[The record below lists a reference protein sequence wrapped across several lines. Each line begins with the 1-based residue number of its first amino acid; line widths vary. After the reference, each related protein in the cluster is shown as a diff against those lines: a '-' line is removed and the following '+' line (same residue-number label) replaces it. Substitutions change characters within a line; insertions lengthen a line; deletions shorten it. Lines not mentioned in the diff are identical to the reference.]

1 MGSFLGIAATGVRSV
16 LLHPLRSAV
25 TVGGVVAA
33 LLPFVAGLGLSR
45 GLRDQAE
52 VSVREGADL
61 YVTGRRL
68 GRDASLPLEAV
79 ARVRAV
85 PGVTDVVPRI
95 VGEIRLGDEQVS
107 AVVVGL
113 PRERLPRVTSVVS
126 GRLFAPSPAAEMVV
140 GSALAR
146 RLGLSVGDRIPPFYR
161 CARGERV
168 FTVVGIFDADL
179 PVWEAN
185 LVFVD
190 LEIAAEIFDQRDL
203 VSSLLVTTSGPDREA
218 VKTAIDR
225 LDALGPVDAHGP
237 VRARVVTRDRLEAL
251 LSSGLLHREGVF
263 DLLWL
268 LALAM
273 AIPVVL
279 VTSGVGLA
287 ERRREVGILKATGWQ
302 TDEVLLRALAESL
315 VLAVASASLAI
326 VLAFVWLEG
335 FGGFGIASVFY
346 AGLDAMPG
354 VRVPFRLA
362 PVPALLC
369 TLMAF
374 VVVTTGTVGS
384 SWRAASAAPSE
395 ALR

>member
-1 MGSFLGIAATGVRSV
+1 M
-16 LLHPLRSAV
+16 
-25 TVGGVVAA
+25 
-33 LLPFVAGLGLSR
+33 
-45 GLRDQAE
+45 
-52 VSVREGADL
+52 
-61 YVTGRRL
+61 
-68 GRDASLPLEAV
+68 
-79 ARVRAV
+79 
-85 PGVTDVVPRI
+85 
-95 VGEIRLGDEQVS
+95 
-107 AVVVGL
+107 
-113 PRERLPRVTSVVS
+113 
-126 GRLFAPSPAAEMVV
+126 
-140 GSALAR
+140 
-146 RLGLSVGDRIPPFYR
+146 
-161 CARGERV
+161 
-168 FTVVGIFDADL
+168 FTVVGIFRSDL

-190 LEIAAEIFDQRDL
+190 LGIAAEIFDQRDL

-346 AGLDAMPG
+346 SGLDATPG

-369 TLMAF
+369 ALMAF